1 MIFFMYMIKSP
12 TLGRAHELVIERI
25 LKYGRYELD
34 TYENELT
41 VELPE
46 PSINLVENPLSVYMV
61 SKYSNFQEKCMN

>member
-1 MIFFMYMIKSP
+1 MIKSP

-34 TYENELT
+34 TEENERT

-46 PSINLVENPLSVYMV
+46 PSNIHVENPFSGYKV
-61 SKYSNFQEKCMN
+61 SKYSNFQE